1 MTPHITIK
9 NVAQRAN
16 VSAMTVSRYLN
27 NTGPVAT
34 KTANRIRAAILELNY
49 IPHQGARALAAKKT
63 NTIGFILPEMS
74 SVFFFQ
80 LLRGIQ
86 QTVTSAGYDLLL
98 YSTTNPEG
106 LNVLNLPLGQH
117 NTDGLIIFT
126 NSLNINTLRRLHR
139 KQFPLV
145 LLHQTPPEDLIIPAI
160 TFENKAGAY
169 QMVEH
174 LLNCGHERI
183 AFLAGAADNED
194 ACWREKGYRE
204 ALVAHNVRFDP
215 DLLATA
221 GFDEET
227 AVTIVTQWIQE
238 DKVIDAIFAADDAS
252 GRGAIQAVQAAG
264 LCVPEDIAVVGFDD
278 DLLSRYIDP
287 PLTTVRAPIEEAGRA
302 AATQLLRLIHNEPAD
317 ALTLLPTEL
326 VIRQSCGW
334 QNRGDI

>member
-1 MTPHITIK
+1 M
-9 NVAQRAN
+9 
-16 VSAMTVSRYLN
+16 
-27 NTGPVAT
+27 
-34 KTANRIRAAILELNY
+34 
-49 IPHQGARALAAKKT
+49 
-63 NTIGFILPEMS
+63 
-74 SVFFFQ
+74 
-80 LLRGIQ
+80 
-86 QTVTSAGYDLLL
+86 
-98 YSTTNPEG
+98 
-106 LNVLNLPLGQH
+106 
-117 NTDGLIIFT
+117 
-126 NSLNINTLRRLHR
+126 
-139 KQFPLV
+139 
-145 LLHQTPPEDLIIPAI
+145 
-160 TFENKAGAY
+160 
-169 QMVEH
+169 
-174 LLNCGHERI
+174 
-183 AFLAGAADNED
+183 
-194 ACWREKGYRE
+194 
-204 ALVAHNVRFDP
+204 
-215 DLLATA
+215 ATA